1 MDEFELEDN
10 LEFILQS
17 IQELIEDQ
25 GDNNP
30 FGEVNQNELLAN
42 LVNYDQDNLM
52 PDVSAEDVVNGKDV
66 QGIPWEKMLF
76 PRDQYREMKM
86 KGYKNYQNLSY
97 AREDALQDCKQV
109 ERDGPYYDFQYNTR
123 RARPSIVH
131 FQHLLQLGG
140 VDALRR
146 TEKSGPRTS
155 DSFGAVFY
163 SLYGCIN
170 NMQSKLNQDGKLR
183 NLVWAT
189 TKHDVYTVHNQSM
202 THWSSLNQIST
213 ELINGDDCIIPKQR
227 GHGSQ
232 SVSMVQFTTM
242 AVDNDLLVVGGFH
255 GELICKRL
263 EDDGI
268 VFSTRVTDDENA
280 ITNSL
285 EIYQDPNGSRRLVVA
300 NNDCSVRIFD
310 TKYFDLLNHYVF
322 PWSVNSVSVNPDGT
336 LFAVLGDH
344 EDGLVVDPKC
354 GKPIGKVRGHLDYSF
369 SSAWHPDGNILATG
383 SQDTTCRLWDIRNLS
398 QSLAVL
404 GGRLGSIRCI
414 KFSSDG
420 RFLATAEPIDF
431 VHIYDC
437 FADYGKAHEI
447 DFFGEIA
454 GLSFSPD
461 TEAFYIGVA
470 DQTYGGLMEFKRRH
484 QHHYLNC
491 LW

>member
-25 GDNNP
+25 GDDNP

-52 PDVSAEDVVNGKDV
+52 PDVSAEDVANGKDV

-76 PRDQYREMKM
+76 PRNQYREVKM
-86 KGYKNYQNLSY
+86 KSYKNYQNLSY
-97 AREDALQDCKQV
+97 AREDLQECKQV
-109 ERDGPYYDFQYNTR
+109 ETDSPYYDFQYNTR

-131 FQHLLQLGG
+131 FQ
-140 VDALRR
+140 
-146 TEKSGPRTS
+146 
-155 DSFGAVFY
+155 
-163 SLYGCIN
+163 
-170 NMQSKLNQDGKLR
+170 LR
-183 NLVWAT
+183 NLVWST
-189 TKHDVYTVHNQSM
+189 TKHDVYTVHNQSL
-202 THWSSLNQIST
+202 THWSSLDQIST

-242 AVDNDLLVVGGFH
+242 AVDNDLLVVGGFQ

-268 VFSTRVTDDENA
+268 VFSTRVTEDENA

-285 EIYQDPNGSRRLVVA
+285 EIYEDPNGSRRLVAA

-310 TKYFDLLNHYVF
+310 TEYFDLLNHYVF

-354 GKPIGKVRGHLDYSF
+354 GKAIGKLRGHLDYSF
-369 SSAWHPDGNILATG
+369 SSAWHPDGNVLATG

-431 VHIYDC
+431 VHIYDS
-437 FADYGKAHEI
+437 FAGYGKSHEI

-470 DQTYGGLMEFKRRH
+470 DQTYGSLMEFRRRH
-484 QHHYLNC
+484 QHHYLNSM
-491 LW
+491 W